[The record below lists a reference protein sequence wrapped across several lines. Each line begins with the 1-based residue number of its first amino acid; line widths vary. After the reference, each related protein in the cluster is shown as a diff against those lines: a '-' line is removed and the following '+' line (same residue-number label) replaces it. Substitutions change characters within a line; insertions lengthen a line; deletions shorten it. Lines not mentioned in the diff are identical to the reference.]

1 MKSPQTSRLVG
12 AQTVP
17 PHMAQH
23 GHNGVLPGTLPAA
36 THPATRES
44 VDPLGA
50 TQVLSVPSVPN
61 PAVYAAPLPNPAEMP
76 LWVLLL
82 VLTALTIP
90 LLAALRLVVPALCR
104 LANRWPFFKVLGAV
118 LLLALAGMASYWLTR
133 RFIRTDLETVPQSV
147 PLLWPSSSRA
157 TSGTPKPV
165 TEPSAPFPAT
175 REGRAA
181 FVRTMVSVL
190 RHKGLT
196 RRQALLFAAHLARE
210 TGWGRWVR
218 GNNFGNI
225 KAGSGWTGPVFTLT
239 DARGFTAQYRAW
251 PTLEQG
257 IQSTLALVRDSAR
270 YRKAWRL
277 LRAGDPR
284 WYGQLG
290 LDGYYEGPTGHAR
303 DGSRFHTE
311 HDLATVQAVQRE
323 YEGIVALAT
332 QYDGGN
338 A

>member
-1 MKSPQTSRLVG
+1 V
-12 AQTVP
+12 
-17 PHMAQH
+17 
-23 GHNGVLPGTLPAA
+23 
-36 THPATRES
+36 ATRDP
-44 VDPLGA
+44 VDLLAA
-50 TQVLSVPSVPN
+50 TQVMTVPHTAIGMTQPSS
-61 PAVYAAPLPNPAEMP
+61 AAEMP

-90 LLAALRLVVPALCR
+90 FLAALRLVVQVLCR
-104 LANRWPFFKVLGAV
+104 LADRWPPLKALGVV
-118 LLLALAGMASYWLTR
+118 LLLVLAGMASYWLTR
-133 RFIRTDLETVPQSV
+133 RFIQTDPETAPQSV
-147 PLLWPSSSRA
+147 PLVWPSTSRA
-157 TSGTPKPV
+157 TPASSPKPPP
-165 TEPSAPFPAT
+165 EPSAPFPAT

-190 RHKGLT
+190 CRKGLT
-196 RRQALLFAAHLARE
+196 HRQAVLFTAHMARE

-225 KAGSGWTGPVFTLT
+225 KVGRGWSGATFSMR
-239 DARGFTAQYRAW
+239 DARGFQGQYRAW
-251 PTLEQG
+251 STLEQG
-257 IQSTLALVRDSAR
+257 VESNLALVRDSSR

-311 HDLATVQAVQRE
+311 HDLSTVLNVQRE
-323 YEGIVALAT
+323 YEGIVALAA
-332 QYDGGN
+332 QYDVGESS
-338 A
+338 